1 MSVYLV
7 TGGAGY
13 IGSHTVVEVARRG
26 YQPVVLDNLSE
37 GHAEAVADA
46 RLETV
51 DLADEARLDEVFKRY
66 AFSAVIHFASL
77 CYVGES
83 VKDPR
88 KYYEQ
93 NVGNAMTLLRVM
105 LRHGVK
111 RFILSSSCATYGEP
125 IRLPI
130 DEEHPQNPINPYG
143 ETKFM
148 IEKMLGAYSRAYG
161 LQFAALRYFNAA
173 GASRDGRLGE
183 SHDPETHLI
192 PLVLRAAQCG
202 SAVDVFGDD
211 YPTAD
216 GSCVRDYVHV
226 EDLASA
232 HLAALEWLESHDGS
246 LAVNL
251 GTGRGWSV
259 KEVIA
264 TAAEV
269 AKRPV
274 RARISPRRPGDPP
287 ELVADPRKANQTLGW
302 KPAYSDLRTIME
314 TAWRWESNRRY

>member
-13 IGSHTVVEVARRG
+13 IGSHTVIEVARRG
-26 YQPVVLDNLSE
+26 HEPVVLDNLSE
-37 GHAEAVADA
+37 GHRQAVV
-46 RLETV
+46 EGEFEIG
-51 DLADEARLDEVFKRY
+51 DLGDEARLEEI
-66 AFSAVIHFASL
+66 FSSHRFAGVIHFASL

-93 NVGNAMTLLRVM
+93 NVGNAMTLLRIM

-111 RFILSSSCATYGEP
+111 RFILSSSCATYGQP
-125 IRLPI
+125 VRVPI

-143 ETKFM
+143 ETKLV
-148 IEKMLGAYSRAYG
+148 IERMLGSYSRAYG

-192 PLVLRAAQCG
+192 PLVLQAAKEAR
-202 SAVDVFGDD
+202 AVDIFGVD
-211 YPTAD
+211 YPTTD
-216 GSCVRDYVHV
+216 GSCIRDYIHV

-232 HLAALEWLESHDGS
+232 HVAALEWLESNDGS
-246 LAVNL
+246 VALNL

-259 KEVIA
+259 KEVVS
-264 TAAEV
+264 TAERV
-269 AKRPV
+269 TGRPV
-274 RARISPRRPGDPP
+274 QTRIAERRPGDPA
-287 ELVADPRKANQTLGW
+287 ELVADSGKACRVLGW
-302 KPAYSDLRTIME
+302 KPACSDLTTIIE
-314 TAWRWESNRRY
+314 TAWRWECNRRY